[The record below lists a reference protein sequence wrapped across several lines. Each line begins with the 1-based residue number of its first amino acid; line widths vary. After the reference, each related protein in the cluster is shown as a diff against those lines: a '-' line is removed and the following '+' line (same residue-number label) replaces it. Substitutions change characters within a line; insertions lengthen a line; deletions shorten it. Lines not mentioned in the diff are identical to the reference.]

1 MPRLESLMML
11 YFVII
16 WYQVQEKQDYRDI
29 LQVQDSHH
37 DVQYVLAFLSWPN
50 VCPMFEI
57 IDSFI
62 SLLIGVY
69 VYLDVEH

>member
-1 MPRLESLMML
+1 MPRLESLMLL

-37 DVQYVLAFLSWPN
+37 DVQYVLTFLS
-50 VCPMFEI
+50 
-57 IDSFI
+57 
-62 SLLIGVY
+62 
-69 VYLDVEH
+69 